1 MEDLANERDAV
12 VQMLRALNL
21 EPVNAEG
28 LLPTG
33 GTSWQ
38 VISDELKTCDLF
50 LLLLGERYGWIPST
64 GPHAGSGKSVTELE
78 YESAVGLDIPVLAFV
93 KTLKYGA
100 DDRSEDARRR
110 DQFRHRVEDW
120 AEGHFRREFR
130 LASDL
135 TETVK
140 HSVISLLATEYQRQ
154 RIIAKRQP
162 SDGINVPPSPDSAV
176 PSPTSLRLPG
186 ELVRAVV
193 ERSAVLFAGAGL
205 SLQAG
210 LPSAFAFAEGLVQ
223 RLAALDPDYLMPIG
237 GNTFN
242 AIASDFELLLGR
254 PALEKALQE
263 LIGVQDVAAPVQAHD
278 AATRLFDLVVTTNYD
293 NLFERSASAERLTLI
308 ADEIQA
314 EALPQHALVKLHGS
328 LDDPADIVLTDAQL
342 ARFPVS
348 RARLLN
354 AIADQLRSRPVVVI
368 GSSLRDPSIIEL
380 FERCI
385 PDMGGWIVA
394 PVFSQVDRMRAQRWG
409 LTPIAATAEE
419 FFAALLRLLADDGRP
434 AG

>member
-28 LLPTG
+28 VLPTG

-38 VISDELKTCDLF
+38 VISAELARCDLF
-50 LLLLGERYGWIPST
+50 VLLLGERYGWIPST
-64 GPHAGSGKSVTELE
+64 GPHAGSGLSVTELE
-78 YESAVGLDIPVLAFV
+78 YETAIEQGIPVLAFV
-93 KTLKYGA
+93 KTLKYGT

-110 DQFRHRVEDW
+110 DQFRRRVEDW
-120 AEGHFRREFR
+120 AEGHFRQEFR

-135 TETVK
+135 AETVK

-154 RIIAKRQP
+154 RIIANRQP
-162 SDGINVPPSPDSAV
+162 HVGEVHPRPDSTEQSA
-176 PSPTSLRLPG
+176 TSVRLPG
-186 ELVRAVV
+186 ELVRAVAD
-193 ERSAVLFAGAGL
+193 RSAVLFAGAGL

-223 RLAALDPDYLMPIG
+223 RLAELDPDYLMPMG

-278 AATRLFDLVVTTNYD
+278 AATRLFNLVITTNYD
-293 NLFERSASAERLTLI
+293 NLLERSASAERLTLI
-308 ADEIQA
+308 ADEIDG
-314 EALPQHALVKLHGS
+314 ALPERALVKLHGS
-328 LDDPADIVLTDAQL
+328 LDDPSGIVLTDAQL

-348 RARLLN
+348 RAQLLH

-368 GSSLRDPSIIEL
+368 GSSVRDPSIIGL

-385 PDMGGWIVA
+385 PDMAGWIVA
-394 PVFSQVDRMRAQRWG
+394 PVFSRIDRMRVQRWG
-409 LTPIAATAEE
+409 LTPITASAEE
-419 FFAALLRLLADDGRP
+419 FFAALLRLLADDGRS